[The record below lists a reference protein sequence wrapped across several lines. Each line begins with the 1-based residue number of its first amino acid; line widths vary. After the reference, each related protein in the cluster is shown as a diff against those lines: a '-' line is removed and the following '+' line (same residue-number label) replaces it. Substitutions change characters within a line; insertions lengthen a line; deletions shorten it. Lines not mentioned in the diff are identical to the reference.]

1 MLHLPDL
8 PDFLFPHAP
17 VQNEMHACRIPR
29 GIYLIHQ
36 AKKKGKQNSM
46 LENQIE
52 SNQTKNNKTPIA
64 EFIHPDSFLLLS
76 GKRKISPAYYLLH
89 CCTAASGRSNA
100 GRFI

>member
-1 MLHLPDL
+1 
-8 PDFLFPHAP
+8 
-17 VQNEMHACRIPR
+17 
-29 GIYLIHQ
+29 
-36 AKKKGKQNSM
+36 M

-76 GKRKISPAYYLLH
+76 GKRKIIPAYYMYLLY